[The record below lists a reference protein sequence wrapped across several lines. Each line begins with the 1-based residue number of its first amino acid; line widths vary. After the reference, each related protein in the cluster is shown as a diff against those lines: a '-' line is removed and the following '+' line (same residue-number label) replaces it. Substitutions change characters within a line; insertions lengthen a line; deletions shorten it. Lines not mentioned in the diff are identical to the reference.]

1 MKKLLIICLLV
12 LPGITSLAQQD
23 PQFTMY
29 MFNQQMINPAYV
41 GARNALSINGL
52 YRNQWVSMPG
62 APETFNIGVHT
73 PGDVN
78 ADFSRAAFG
87 AVIFNDRISVFN
99 QTGAYFQYAYRIP
112 LDDQN
117 RTIMSFGLQAGF
129 VNFTANLS
137 ELNPRDGFTSDL
149 SINQDIRNAFL
160 PQFGFGAYLMSDK
173 YYAGFSIPHLIQNKY
188 DREAVTTNNQE
199 VARQL
204 RHYFLMGGYVFDL
217 GTNFKL
223 RPQMIAKYVFNSG
236 KNIRS
241 PLSMDYNLSLIV
253 MDRFNIGASF
263 RTNTNALSSDL
274 TSRSDAVSIIL
285 ETQVTKNLRMGYA
298 YDYNL
303 SELSAYNDGTHE
315 IMIGY
320 DFSQA
325 IKAFA
330 TPRFIRYF

>member
-1 MKKLLIICLLV
+1 MKKYLIVFLWLM
-12 LPGITSLAQQD
+12 PGLSTLAQQD

-41 GARNALSINGL
+41 GARNALSVNGL

-62 APETFNIGVHT
+62 APETFTVGVHT

-87 AVIFNDRISVFN
+87 AVIFNDRISVFS

-137 ELNPRDGFTSDL
+137 DLNPRDGFNSDL

-160 PQFGFGAYLMSDK
+160 PQFGFGAYLMNSK
-173 YYAGFSIPHLIQNKY
+173 YYAGFSVPHLIQNRY
-188 DREAVTTNNQE
+188 DRDAIVTNNE
-199 VARQL
+199 DISRQL

-217 GTNFKL
+217 GTTLKV
-223 RPQMIAKYVFNSG
+223 RPQVIGKYITNPG
-236 KNIRS
+236 RNTGS
-241 PLSMDYNLSLIV
+241 PLSMDYNVSLII
-253 MDRFNIGASF
+253 MDRFLVGTSL
-263 RTNTNALSSDL
+263 RTNIIEN
-274 TSRSDAVSIIL
+274 SDAFSVIL
-285 ETQVTKNLRMGYA
+285 ESQVTRNLRIGYA
-298 YDYNL
+298 YDYTL
-303 SELSAYNDGTHE
+303 SELNPYNDGTHE
-315 IMIGY
+315 VMIGY
-320 DFSQA
+320 DFSEAMKA
-325 IKAFA
+325 IA